1 MIIFPDIEIMDGQ
14 CVNLRHG
21 EFEQPVRYDISPM
34 QAALNFIA
42 QGATY
47 LNIVDLDGVLQGG
60 KYNADIICEI
70 IGKVDVPV
78 QVAGGIRTMAAA
90 KWWIDNGAHRIVLGT
105 AAVMDRHFLQE
116 VCAHYPGKVVASID
130 EKDGQVMVND
140 LAYKLGYDD
149 YIEISPFAAGVIT
162 IGFIFGAYLTETFR
176 GGILA
181 VPQGQLEAGR
191 AFGMSP
197 LKVFRRILLPQ
208 MMRHA
213 LPGLTNNWL
222 VLLKTTALV
231 SIIGLDDLVRKANM
245 AAGVTQ
251 KPFTFYLLV
260 GVIFLLFT
268 SLSTLLLKRLEDHYN
283 PERRGH

>member
-1 MIIFPDIEIMDGQ
+1 MF
-14 CVNLRHG
+14 NLEG
-21 EFEQPVRYDISPM
+21 YLPTIVEGSLVTLQI
-34 QAALNFIA
+34 ALLSLLLA
-42 QGATY
+42 
-47 LNIVDLDGVLQGG
+47 L
-60 KYNADIICEI
+60 
-70 IGKVDVPV
+70 
-78 QVAGGIRTMAAA
+78 
-90 KWWIDNGAHRIVLGT
+90 VLGILG
-105 AAVMDRHFLQE
+105 AL
-116 VCAHYPGKVVASID
+116 GKLSNNLIARKSAELYTTLIRSVPDLILMLLIYFG
-130 EKDGQVMVND
+130 GQVMVND

-191 AFGMSP
+191 AFGMSKI
-197 LKVFRRILLPQ
+197 KVFRRILLPQ

-268 SLSTLLLKRLEDHYN
+268 SVSTLLLKRLEDHYN